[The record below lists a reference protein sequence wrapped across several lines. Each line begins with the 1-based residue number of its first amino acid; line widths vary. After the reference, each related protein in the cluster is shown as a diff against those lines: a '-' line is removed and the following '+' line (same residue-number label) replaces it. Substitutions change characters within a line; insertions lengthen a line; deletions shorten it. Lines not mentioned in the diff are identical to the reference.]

1 MSAVRFSTIKRA
13 SGESVASIITSFF
26 GPANGG
32 NLRDAIFQHA
42 ANWCSPRKTAEW
54 SRERDEV
61 VAGRRLSPACYLA
74 DAFPASLY
82 LAWTYADNFEGGVI
96 SNTNLGGDNCH
107 RGAVAGAL
115 MGASLGLSR
124 IPHRF
129 IEGLQVQPN
138 YGGG

>member
-1 MSAVRFSTIKRA
+1 MNAVRFSTIKRA

-32 NLRDAIFQHA
+32 NLRDAIFEHA
-42 ANWCSPRKTAEW
+42 E
-54 SRERDEV
+54 
-61 VAGRRLSPACYLA
+61 RLSPACYLA